1 MVNSLKCII
10 YGKKL
15 RKKVRLAFHQIT
27 FSRLGLGKCM
37 DEENITL
44 GDYTFDNFTMRED
57 RKRLGDHGEYYDPF
71 RENTAYL
78 DGVFTIAGSCE
89 WST

>member
-1 MVNSLKCII
+1 
-10 YGKKL
+10 
-15 RKKVRLAFHQIT
+15 
-27 FSRLGLGKCM
+27 M